1 MCSSGL
7 RPNTSFEEAGAF
19 LKRPFLE
26 QRVVRRI
33 RLDFQLVVGDL
44 DLIEPQLLPL

>member
-1 MCSSGL
+1 MQL
-7 RPNTSFEEAGAF
+7 RAEAEHFLEEAGAF